1 MTDLPTDLTQY
12 YARRAA
18 EYERVYRRP
27 ERQADLRRLER
38 VVTEAFP
45 AEDVLEVACG
55 TGYWTQFVARSARSI
70 VATDVSRE
78 VLDRA
83 RDKDFGACDV
93 SLFEA
98 DAYLLD
104 GVSGAYSAGFAGFWW
119 SHIPQDRTADFIRAL
134 HRHLRPDAPVV
145 LMDNSFV
152 EGSSTPISRTDAHG
166 NTYQI
171 RHLADG
177 SRHEILKNFP
187 GEQDLRTSL
196 APWAHDV
203 EFVSLTSY
211 WLCRYRVARGSALS
225 DT

>member
-70 VATDVSRE
+70 VAIDVSRE
-78 VLDRA
+78 VLDLA
-83 RDKDFGACDV
+83 SSKDFGACDV
-93 SLFEA
+93 SLVLA
-98 DAYLLD
+98 DAYSLD

-119 SHIPQDRTADFIRAL
+119 SHIPKDRIADFMWAF
-134 HRHLRPDAPVV
+134 HRHMRPDAPVI

-152 EGSSTPISRTDAHG
+152 EGSSTPISRTDEHG
-166 NTYQI
+166 DTYQI
-171 RHLADG
+171 RQLADG

-187 GEQDLRTSL
+187 SELALRTSL
-196 APWAHDV
+196 APWARDV
-203 EFVSLTSY
+203 EFVPLTYY
-211 WLCRYRVARGSALS
+211 WFCRYRVARGSALS